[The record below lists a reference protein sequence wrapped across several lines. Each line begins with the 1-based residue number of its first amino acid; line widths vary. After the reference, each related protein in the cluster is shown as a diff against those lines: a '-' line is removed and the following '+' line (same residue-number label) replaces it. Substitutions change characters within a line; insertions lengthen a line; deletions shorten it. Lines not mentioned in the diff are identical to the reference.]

1 MAGATIAVNIV
12 SSERPVWSGE
22 AKQVVGPAY
31 AGGMGILPGHEPV
44 LSVIEEGRL
53 DVTDPNGK
61 KFSFEVTG
69 GFISFDSNKLTVAVE
84 NARSIAFQ
92 AEGADQSGIV
102 G

>member
-1 MAGATIAVNIV
+1 M
-12 SSERPVWSGE
+12 
-22 AKQVVGPAY
+22 
-31 AGGMGILPGHEPV
+31 
-44 LSVIEEGRL
+44 IEEGRL

-92 AEGADQSGIV
+92 AEGATKAASC
-102 G
+102 

>member
-22 AKQVVGPAY
+22 AKQVVVPAY

-69 GFISFDSNKLTVAVE
+69 GFISFAPTNSPWLL
-84 NARSIAFQ
+84 NARSIAVP
-92 AEGADQSGIV
+92 GGGCDQSGIV